1 MRGGIEMN
9 EGEEKK
15 GRERANEEEAVRVP
29 NRSRSDPTLFL
40 G

>member
-1 MRGGIEMN
+1 MALTISGKMVCTEVIET

-15 GRERANEEEAVRVP
+15 GRERLKI
-29 NRSRSDPTLFL
+29 T